1 MKKVFDQRI
10 LFNALKVAS
19 GCVAAIFICTMMN
32 LQFSATAGLITVLSI
47 QNTKKETIFTA
58 LKRIAAFFAAVI
70 ISAVCFSTV
79 GYNTIAFG
87 IYLFFFI
94 IFCNIAKFQSA
105 IVPVS
110 VLITHILTLEKI
122 SYSVLLNEFL
132 LLFIGAGIGI
142 LINMHLHKDVQK
154 MRERKN
160 RVDNE
165 IKAILRRMSD
175 RILEEDK
182 TDYNAECFRR
192 IEKYINEAEEIARS
206 NNENSLFASENY
218 NVMYLKMRREQCS
231 ALYDMYCYVK
241 QMNITPKQAVII
253 SDFLRKISEE
263 YDESNTVSSLIEEA
277 DKIFEIMKLENLPEK
292 REEFEN
298 RAILYSLLL
307 KTREFLH
314 IKYIF
319 ITRQL
324 N

>member
-1 MKKVFDQRI
+1 
-10 LFNALKVAS
+10 
-19 GCVAAIFICTMMN
+19 
-32 LQFSATAGLITVLSI
+32 
-47 QNTKKETIFTA
+47 
-58 LKRIAAFFAAVI
+58 
-70 ISAVCFSTV
+70 
-79 GYNTIAFG
+79 
-87 IYLFFFI
+87 
-94 IFCNIAKFQSA
+94 
-105 IVPVS
+105 
-110 VLITHILTLEKI
+110 
-122 SYSVLLNEFL
+122 
-132 LLFIGAGIGI
+132 
-142 LINMHLHKDVQK
+142 
-154 MRERKN
+154 
-160 RVDNE
+160 
-165 IKAILRRMSD
+165 
-175 RILEEDK
+175 
-182 TDYNAECFRR
+182 
-192 IEKYINEAEEIARS
+192 
-206 NNENSLFASENY
+206 
-218 NVMYLKMRREQCS
+218 MYLKMRREQCS